1 MAALVRTVLRG
12 LALPDPRIDSD
23 AYDASRSTV
32 TQAGPQPGQAV
43 PSVDTSAVLT
53 ATGTQSAGGSLEFF
67 ATSGGM
73 PGLDAARTVWRNT
86 GDARYRG
93 WEVPQTISGFDY
105 PAYTTTAGLQV
116 DPCILRLASDG
127 VLIAFEHTTAGQV
140 RLRRRS
146 ATASTWISS
155 TIYTHPGGVYASGAR
170 PCMVQL
176 PSGRVLLFHCV
187 ETTGS
192 VNLGMR
198 YSDDDGANWTAGQ
211 LFCLASPIS
220 TATASV
226 RRLRAAYYGGQIVLM
241 VDIRDTSTAY
251 YRRLAQYA
259 SADLGA
265 TFQAV
270 TQLAGTS
277 EATHAAFPDVAAT
290 STGFVLTYVRYASD
304 VTYGNR
310 VRAYSRRIGSAY
322 AIFSVA
328 GEVALQDVSNPM
340 AWGTYSAGDI
350 TAGDMA
356 LCADDVGRV
365 YAFGRDLSAAGYD
378 DGAVRYTDDDGDTW
392 SGTGS
397 SSHQTTKAM
406 WWRGTDASTAP
417 RAFAATWQRGRAL
430 LATQHDS
437 SGTTADASISL
448 IVLGGYSAHAL
459 PSLTGPITHDTMSA
473 WEATYLPFDLPEAT
487 GTNWTAA
494 PTGTPTITL
503 DSTGLVTSGGA
514 GDVASWYATPSG
526 TMAEGVIAEVW
537 VAVTTGVA
545 SLEVRAGVAGP
556 DSFRAGVTVTPT
568 AIALVDEESA
578 TTIATISTVAGA
590 TGVWIRLAVGCAAVS
605 GNNGRCAAY
614 WAPGARGDVDD
625 RNFTEIGTSTALVQG
640 TNTTHRVTFRAT
652 TTGVAFNIVHRW
664 VAYTSG
670 AYAGTNSLSG
680 YTGNASPGD
689 LLGRDLTARDA
700 YVADGLSIRGD
711 DGPAYRGDAWTVAT
725 SYRYPINAVHY
736 DEQPS
741 PRRTWRSTTDASDAI
756 IAWTVNPTAA
766 TVSPA
771 PNLARVVYLGGINFC
786 TARFEGLNS
795 AGIFVTIAT
804 IDAASGAT
812 GLGFTRADT
821 MITPTYIGTAPPS
834 SGIAR
839 MLVAGELVGARFA
852 SGANVRRITWSG
864 PGIWPGGP
872 LASGAPARFTV
883 TSGTG
888 ISATAKDGQ
897 IWFPNVAMV
906 LNDTTS
912 TEYSA
917 YRLVIPAQTTAEGYF
932 EVGIAMVGYLHA
944 FGQQYSANR
953 SQEIA
958 PAYEL
963 TEGRGGT
970 RRVQTTGP
978 ARRAV
983 EVAWDEGVDAS
994 DLASSTGDDYVEGY
1008 VGGGALGSPA
1018 DVVPSM
1024 LGVLNQLGG
1033 AATPCVYLPRV
1044 PVVSGATTTTT
1055 INAPPLLMYGR
1066 IMTETL
1072 RMDTIQGDEY
1082 ERPGEVY
1089 RLARVRIE
1097 EEL

>member
-1 MAALVRTVLRG
+1 
-12 LALPDPRIDSD
+12 
-23 AYDASRSTV
+23 
-32 TQAGPQPGQAV
+32 
-43 PSVDTSAVLT
+43 
-53 ATGTQSAGGSLEFF
+53 
-67 ATSGGM
+67 
-73 PGLDAARTVWRNT
+73 
-86 GDARYRG
+86 
-93 WEVPQTISGFDY
+93 VPQTIAGFGY
-105 PAYTTTAGLQV
+105 AAHTTTANLYV

-127 VLIAFEHTTAGQV
+127 VLIAFEQTTTGQV
-140 RLRRRS
+140 LLRRRA
-146 ATASTWISS
+146 ATASTW
-155 TIYTHPGGVYASGAR
+155 TNEVVYTHPGGVYASGAR

-176 PSGRVLLFHCV
+176 PNGRVLLFHCV
-187 ETTGS
+187 ETSGA
-192 VNLGMR
+192 VNVGMR
-198 YSDDDGANWTAGQ
+198 YSDDDGDTWTTGQ
-211 LFCLASPIS
+211 QFCLASPIS

-226 RRLRAAYYGGQIVLM
+226 RRLRAAYHGGQIVLF

-265 TFQAV
+265 TFQLI

-277 EATHAAFPDVAAT
+277 EATHAAFPDVVAT
-290 STGFVLTYVRYASD
+290 PTGFVLTYVRY
-304 VTYGNR
+304 VTDTTNGNR

-328 GEVALQDVSNPM
+328 TEVAMQDPTNPM
-340 AWGTYSAGDI
+340 AWGTYAGGDI

-356 LCADDVGRV
+356 LCADDIGRI
-365 YAFGRDLSAAGYD
+365 YAFGRDLSALGYE
-378 DGAVRYTDDDGDTW
+378 DGAVRYTDDDGDSW

-448 IVLGGYSAHAL
+448 IALGGYASHAL
-459 PSLTGPITHDTMSA
+459 PSLTGPITHDTMAA
-473 WEATYLPFDLPEAT
+473 WEATYLPFDLPQDT

-494 PTGTPTITL
+494 PTGVPTITL
-503 DSTGLVTSGGA
+503 GSTGLVTSGGA
-514 GDVASWYATPSG
+514 GTVASWFATPTG

-556 DSFRAGVTVTPT
+556 DSFRARVEVTPT
-568 AIALVDEESA
+568 AITLVDAEAA
-578 TTIATISTVAGA
+578 TTIATATTTVGA
-590 TGVWIRLAVGCAAVS
+590 SGVWVRLAVGCASVS

-614 WAPGARGDVDD
+614 YAAGSRGDSED
-625 RNFTEIGTSTALVQG
+625 RNYLELGTSTTLTQG
-640 TNTTHRVTFRAT
+640 ADTTHRVTFRAA
-652 TTGVAFNIVHRW
+652 TTGVAFD
-664 VAYTSG
+664 VAWRFVGYVS
-670 AYAGTNSLSG
+670 ASYAGTNSLSG
-680 YTGNASPGD
+680 YSGNASPGD

-700 YVADGLSIRGD
+700 YVADGLSIRAD
-711 DGPAYRGDAWTVAT
+711 DGPAYRNDTWTVDAT
-725 SYRYPINAVHY
+725 YRYPVGAIHY

-741 PRRTWRSTTDASDAI
+741 PRRTWRSTSDASNAV

-771 PNLARVVYLGGINFC
+771 PNLARVLYLGNINFR
-786 TARFEGLNS
+786 TATLEGLNS
-795 AGIFVTIAT
+795 LGLWVSIAS
-804 IDAASGAT
+804 IDAATGST
-812 GLGFTRADT
+812 GLGFARADT
-821 MITPTYIGTAPPS
+821 MITPTFIGTLPVS
-834 SGIAR
+834 SGIGR
-839 MLVAGELVGARFA
+839 MLTANELVGCRFA
-852 SGANVRRITWSG
+852 AGSTVRRITWSG
-864 PGIWPGGP
+864 PGFWPGQFHN
-872 LASGAPARFTV
+872 SFAPARFTV
-883 TSGTG
+883 TSGAGYPASAKTG
-888 ISATAKDGQ
+888 EV
-897 IWFPNVAMV
+897 WWPNVAV
-906 LNDTTS
+906 VINDTTG
-912 TEYSA
+912 TQYSA

-932 EVGIAMVGYLHA
+932 EVGIAMIGYLHV

-953 SQEIA
+953 SQDIA
-958 PAYEL
+958 PSYEL

-1024 LGVLNQLGG
+1024 LGVLSQLGG

-1055 INAPPLLMYGR
+1055 INAPPLLLYGR